1 MSSDI
6 KIKVQSF
13 GRFLS
18 NMVMPNI
25 GAFIA
30 WGIITA
36 LFIPTG
42 WLPNETLAKLVGP
55 MITYLL
61 PLLIGYTGGKLVGGE
76 RGGVVG
82 AITTM
87 GVIVG
92 ADMPMFLGSMIAG
105 PLGGWCIKHFDRWVD
120 GKIKSG
126 FEMLVNNFSAGII
139 GMILAILAFLGI
151 GPIVEALSKM
161 LAAGVNFMVVHDML
175 PLASIFVEP
184 AKILFL
190 NNAINHG
197 IFSPLGI
204 QQSHELGKSIFFL
217 IEANPGPGM
226 GVLLAYM
233 FFGRGSAKQSAG
245 GAAIIHFLGGI
256 HEIYFP
262 YVLMNPRLILA
273 VILGGMTGVFTLTIL
288 GGGLVSPASPGSI
301 LAVLAM
307 TPKGAYFANIAG
319 VCAAMAVSFVV
330 SAILLKTS
338 KVKEEDDIEA
348 ATRRMQDM
356 KAESKGASPLS
367 AGDVT
372 NDLSHVRKI
381 IVACDAGVF
390 MSSDIK
396 IKVQSFG
403 RFLSNMVMPNI
414 GAFIAWGIITALF
427 IPTGWLP
434 NETLAKLVGPMI
446 TYLLPLLIG
455 YTGGKLVGGERGG
468 VVGAIT
474 TMGVIVGADMP
485 MFLGSMIAGPLGGW
499 CIKHFDRWVDGKI
512 KSGFEMLVNNF
523 SAGIIGMILAIL
535 AFLGIGPIVEALSK
549 MLAAGVNFM
558 VVHDMLPLASIFVEP
573 AKILFLNNAIN
584 HGIFSPLGI
593 QQSHE
598 LGKSIFFLIEANPGP
613 GMGVLLAYMFFGRGS
628 AKQSAGGAAI
638 IHFLGGIHEIY
649 FPYVLM
655 NPRLILAVILGGM
668 TGVFTL
674 TILGGGLVSPASPG
688 SILAVLAMTPKGAY
702 FANIAGVCAA
712 MAVSFVVS
720 AILLKTSKVK
730 EEDDIEAATRR
741 MQDMKAES
749 KGASPLSAGDV
760 TNDLSHVRK
769 IIVACDAGMGSS
781 AMGAG
786 VLRKKIQDAGL
797 SQISVTNSAINN
809 LPPDVDLVITH
820 RDLTERAM
828 RQVPQ
833 AQHISLTNFLDS
845 GLYTS
850 LTERL
855 VAAQRHTANEEK
867 VKDSLKDSFDDSS
880 ANLFKLGAENIFLG
894 RKAATKEEA
903 IRFAGEQLVKGG
915 YVEPEYVQAMLDREK
930 LTPTY
935 LGESIA
941 VPHGTVEAKDRVLK
955 TGVVFCQYPEGVR
968 FGEEE
973 DDIARLVIGI
983 AARNNEHI
991 QVITSLTNALD
1002 DESVIERLAHTTSV
1016 DEVLELLAGRK

>member
-1 MSSDI
+1 MSSDF

-61 PLLIGYTGGKLVGGE
+61 PLLIGYTGGRLVGGD

-92 ADMPMFLGSMIAG
+92 ADMPMFLGAMIAG
-105 PLGGWCIKHFDRWVD
+105 PLGGWAIKKFDVWVD

-151 GPIVEALSKM
+151 GPAVEVLSKL
-161 LAAGVNFMVVHDML
+161 LAAGVNFMVAHDML
-175 PLASIFVEP
+175 PLASVFVEP

-204 QQSHELGKSIFFL
+204 QQSHDLGKSIFFL

-273 VILGGMTGVFTLTIL
+273 VILGGMTGVFTLSVL

-307 TPKGAYFANIAG
+307 TPKGAYFANIAAI
-319 VCAAMAVSFVV
+319 CAAMAVSFVV

-356 KAESKGASPLS
+356 KSQSKGVAATPLA
-367 AGDVT
+367 AGDV
-372 NDLSHVRKI
+372 S
-381 IVACDAGVF
+381 
-390 MSSDIK
+390 
-396 IKVQSFG
+396 
-403 RFLSNMVMPNI
+403 
-414 GAFIAWGIITALF
+414 
-427 IPTGWLP
+427 
-434 NETLAKLVGPMI
+434 
-446 TYLLPLLIG
+446 
-455 YTGGKLVGGERGG
+455 
-468 VVGAIT
+468 
-474 TMGVIVGADMP
+474 
-485 MFLGSMIAGPLGGW
+485 
-499 CIKHFDRWVDGKI
+499 
-512 KSGFEMLVNNF
+512 
-523 SAGIIGMILAIL
+523 
-535 AFLGIGPIVEALSK
+535 
-549 MLAAGVNFM
+549 
-558 VVHDMLPLASIFVEP
+558 
-573 AKILFLNNAIN
+573 
-584 HGIFSPLGI
+584 
-593 QQSHE
+593 
-598 LGKSIFFLIEANPGP
+598 
-613 GMGVLLAYMFFGRGS
+613 
-628 AKQSAGGAAI
+628 
-638 IHFLGGIHEIY
+638 
-649 FPYVLM
+649 
-655 NPRLILAVILGGM
+655 
-668 TGVFTL
+668 
-674 TILGGGLVSPASPG
+674 
-688 SILAVLAMTPKGAY
+688 
-702 FANIAGVCAA
+702 
-712 MAVSFVVS
+712 
-720 AILLKTSKVK
+720 
-730 EEDDIEAATRR
+730 
-741 MQDMKAES
+741 
-749 KGASPLSAGDV
+749 
-760 TNDLSHVRK
+760 NDLSHVRK

-786 VLRKKIQDAGL
+786 VLRKKVADAGL
-797 SQISVTNSAINN
+797 SQISVTNSAINS
-809 LPPDVDLVITH
+809 LPADVDLVITH

-845 GLYTS
+845 GLYTN

-855 VAAQRHTANEEK
+855 VAAQRHEDNEVK
-867 VKDSLKDSFDDSS
+867 VRTSLQDSFDESNS
-880 ANLFKLGAENIFLG
+880 HLFRLGAENIFLG
-894 RKAATKEEA
+894 RESSHKEEA

-915 YVEPEYVQAMLDREK
+915 YVQPEYVQAMLDREK

-955 TGVVFCQYPEGVR
+955 TGVVFCQYPAGVR

-1002 DESVIERLAHTTSV
+1002 DETVIERLANTTSV
-1016 DEVLELLAGRK
+1016 EEVLALLNK

>member
-105 PLGGWCIKHFDRWVD
+105 PLGGWAIKKFDVWVD

-151 GPIVEALSKM
+151 GPAVEVLSKI
-161 LAAGVNFMVVHDML
+161 LAAGVNFMVAHDML

-204 QQSHELGKSIFFL
+204 QQSHEVGKSIFFL

-226 GVLLAYM
+226 GILLAYM

-262 YVLMNPRLILA
+262 YVLMNPRLIIA
-273 VILGGMTGVFTLTIL
+273 VILGGMTGVFTLNVL
-288 GGGLVSPASPGSI
+288 DGGLVSPASPGSI

-307 TPKGAYFANIAG
+307 TPKGAYFANIAAI
-319 VCAAMAVSFVV
+319 VAAMAVSFVV
-330 SAILLKTS
+330 AAVLLKTS

-356 KAESKGASPLS
+356 KAASKGA
-367 AGDVT
+367 AGD
-372 NDLSHVRKI
+372 
-381 IVACDAGVF
+381 
-390 MSSDIK
+390 
-396 IKVQSFG
+396 
-403 RFLSNMVMPNI
+403 
-414 GAFIAWGIITALF
+414 
-427 IPTGWLP
+427 
-434 NETLAKLVGPMI
+434 
-446 TYLLPLLIG
+446 
-455 YTGGKLVGGERGG
+455 
-468 VVGAIT
+468 T
-474 TMGVIVGADMP
+474 T
-485 MFLGSMIAGPLGGW
+485 S
-499 CIKHFDRWVDGKI
+499 
-512 KSGFEMLVNNF
+512 
-523 SAGIIGMILAIL
+523 
-535 AFLGIGPIVEALSK
+535 
-549 MLAAGVNFM
+549 
-558 VVHDMLPLASIFVEP
+558 
-573 AKILFLNNAIN
+573 
-584 HGIFSPLGI
+584 
-593 QQSHE
+593 
-598 LGKSIFFLIEANPGP
+598 
-613 GMGVLLAYMFFGRGS
+613 
-628 AKQSAGGAAI
+628 
-638 IHFLGGIHEIY
+638 
-649 FPYVLM
+649 
-655 NPRLILAVILGGM
+655 
-668 TGVFTL
+668 
-674 TILGGGLVSPASPG
+674 
-688 SILAVLAMTPKGAY
+688 
-702 FANIAGVCAA
+702 
-712 MAVSFVVS
+712 
-720 AILLKTSKVK
+720 
-730 EEDDIEAATRR
+730 
-741 MQDMKAES
+741 
-749 KGASPLSAGDV
+749 
-760 TNDLSHVRK
+760 DLSHVRK

-786 VLRKKIQDAGL
+786 VLRKKVQDAGL
-797 SQISVTNSAINN
+797 SNISVTNSAINN
-809 LPPDVDLVITH
+809 LPGDVDLVITH

-828 RQVPQ
+828 RQAPQ

-845 GLYTS
+845 GLYND

-855 VAAQRHTANEEK
+855 VNAQRHTENEEK
-867 VKDSLKDSFDDSS
+867 VRTRLKDSFDEPDD
-880 ANLFKLGAENIFLG
+880 NLFRLSAENVFLG
-894 RKAATKEEA
+894 RHASHKEEA

-915 YVEPEYVQAMLDREK
+915 YVEPEYVDAMLERER

-941 VPHGTVEAKDRVLK
+941 VPHGTIEAKDRVLK
-955 TGVVFCQYPEGVR
+955 TGVVFCQYPQGVR
-968 FGEEE
+968 FGEDE
-973 DDIARLVIGI
+973 DDVARLVIGI

-1002 DESVIERLAHTTSV
+1002 DETVIERLANTTSV
-1016 DEVLELLAGRK
+1016 DEVLALLGNK

>member
-105 PLGGWCIKHFDRWVD
+105 PLGGWAIKKFDVWVD

-151 GPIVEALSKM
+151 GPAVEVLSKI
-161 LAAGVNFMVVHDML
+161 LAAGVNFMVAHEML

-273 VILGGMTGVFTLTIL
+273 VILGGMTGVFTLTIFN
-288 GGGLVSPASPGSI
+288 GGLVSPASPGSI

-307 TPKGAYFANIAG
+307 TPKGAYFANIAAI
-319 VCAAMAVSFVV
+319 VAAMAVSFVV
-330 SAILLKTS
+330 AAVLLKTS

-348 ATRRMQDM
+348 ATRRMHDM
-356 KAESKGASPLS
+356 KAESKGAATPLA
-367 AGDVT
+367 AGDV
-372 NDLSHVRKI
+372 
-381 IVACDAGVF
+381 A
-390 MSSDIK
+390 
-396 IKVQSFG
+396 
-403 RFLSNMVMPNI
+403 
-414 GAFIAWGIITALF
+414 
-427 IPTGWLP
+427 
-434 NETLAKLVGPMI
+434 
-446 TYLLPLLIG
+446 
-455 YTGGKLVGGERGG
+455 
-468 VVGAIT
+468 
-474 TMGVIVGADMP
+474 
-485 MFLGSMIAGPLGGW
+485 
-499 CIKHFDRWVDGKI
+499 
-512 KSGFEMLVNNF
+512 
-523 SAGIIGMILAIL
+523 
-535 AFLGIGPIVEALSK
+535 
-549 MLAAGVNFM
+549 
-558 VVHDMLPLASIFVEP
+558 
-573 AKILFLNNAIN
+573 
-584 HGIFSPLGI
+584 
-593 QQSHE
+593 
-598 LGKSIFFLIEANPGP
+598 
-613 GMGVLLAYMFFGRGS
+613 
-628 AKQSAGGAAI
+628 
-638 IHFLGGIHEIY
+638 
-649 FPYVLM
+649 
-655 NPRLILAVILGGM
+655 
-668 TGVFTL
+668 
-674 TILGGGLVSPASPG
+674 
-688 SILAVLAMTPKGAY
+688 
-702 FANIAGVCAA
+702 
-712 MAVSFVVS
+712 
-720 AILLKTSKVK
+720 
-730 EEDDIEAATRR
+730 
-741 MQDMKAES
+741 
-749 KGASPLSAGDV
+749 
-760 TNDLSHVRK
+760 NDLSHVRK

-786 VLRKKIQDAGL
+786 VLRKKVQDAGL
-797 SQISVTNSAINN
+797 SNISVTNCAINN
-809 LPPDVDLVITH
+809 QPPDVDLVITH

-855 VAAQRHTANEEK
+855 VAAQRHTDNEEK
-867 VKDSLKDSFDDSS
+867 VRDSLKDSFEAADT
-880 ANLFKLGAENIFLG
+880 NLFKLGAENIFLG

-903 IRFAGEQLVKGG
+903 ILFAGEQLVKGG

-930 LTPTY
+930 LTSTY

-941 VPHGTVEAKDRVLK
+941 VPHGTIEAKDRVLK
-955 TGVVFCQYPEGVR
+955 TGIVFCQYPEGVR

-973 DDIARLVIGI
+973 DEVARLVIGI

-991 QVITSLTNALD
+991 QVITSQTNALD
-1002 DESVIERLAHTTSV
+1002 DESVIERLTKTTSV
-1016 DEVLELLAGRK
+1016 EEVLTLLKG

>member
-105 PLGGWCIKHFDRWVD
+105 PLGGWAIKKFDVWVD

-151 GPIVEALSKM
+151 GPAVEVLSKI
-161 LAAGVNFMVVHDML
+161 LAAGVNFMVAHEML

-288 GGGLVSPASPGSI
+288 NGGLVSPASPGSI

-307 TPKGAYFANIAG
+307 TPKGAYFANIAAII
-319 VCAAMAVSFVV
+319 AAMAVSFVV
-330 SAILLKTS
+330 AAVLLKTS

-356 KAESKGASPLS
+356 KAQSKGGATPLA
-367 AGDVT
+367 AGDV
-372 NDLSHVRKI
+372 
-381 IVACDAGVF
+381 A
-390 MSSDIK
+390 
-396 IKVQSFG
+396 
-403 RFLSNMVMPNI
+403 
-414 GAFIAWGIITALF
+414 
-427 IPTGWLP
+427 
-434 NETLAKLVGPMI
+434 
-446 TYLLPLLIG
+446 
-455 YTGGKLVGGERGG
+455 
-468 VVGAIT
+468 
-474 TMGVIVGADMP
+474 
-485 MFLGSMIAGPLGGW
+485 
-499 CIKHFDRWVDGKI
+499 
-512 KSGFEMLVNNF
+512 
-523 SAGIIGMILAIL
+523 
-535 AFLGIGPIVEALSK
+535 
-549 MLAAGVNFM
+549 
-558 VVHDMLPLASIFVEP
+558 
-573 AKILFLNNAIN
+573 
-584 HGIFSPLGI
+584 
-593 QQSHE
+593 
-598 LGKSIFFLIEANPGP
+598 
-613 GMGVLLAYMFFGRGS
+613 
-628 AKQSAGGAAI
+628 
-638 IHFLGGIHEIY
+638 
-649 FPYVLM
+649 
-655 NPRLILAVILGGM
+655 
-668 TGVFTL
+668 
-674 TILGGGLVSPASPG
+674 
-688 SILAVLAMTPKGAY
+688 
-702 FANIAGVCAA
+702 
-712 MAVSFVVS
+712 
-720 AILLKTSKVK
+720 
-730 EEDDIEAATRR
+730 
-741 MQDMKAES
+741 
-749 KGASPLSAGDV
+749 
-760 TNDLSHVRK
+760 NDLSHVRK

-786 VLRKKIQDAGL
+786 VLRKKVQDAGL
-797 SQISVTNSAINN
+797 SNISVTNCAINN

-855 VAAQRHTANEEK
+855 VAAQRHTDNEEK
-867 VKDSLKDSFDDSS
+867 VRDSLKDSFDASDT
-880 ANLFKLGAENIFLG
+880 NLFKLGAENIFLG

-903 IRFAGEQLVKGG
+903 ILFAGEQLVKGG
-915 YVEPEYVQAMLDREK
+915 YVEQEYVQAMLDREK
-930 LTPTY
+930 LTSTY

-941 VPHGTVEAKDRVLK
+941 VPHGTIEAKDRVLK
-955 TGVVFCQYPEGVR
+955 TGIVFCQYPEGVR

-973 DDIARLVIGI
+973 DEVARLVIGI

-1002 DESVIERLAHTTSV
+1002 DESVIERLAKTTSV
-1016 DEVLELLAGRK
+1016 EEVLTLLKA

>member
-105 PLGGWCIKHFDRWVD
+105 PLGGYCIKKFDNWVD

-151 GPIVEALSKM
+151 GPVVEALSKM

-262 YVLMNPRLILA
+262 YVLMNPRLLLA
-273 VILGGMTGVFTLTIL
+273 VILGGMTGVFTLSVL
-288 GGGLVSPASPGSI
+288 NGGLVSPASPGSI

-307 TPKGAYFANIAG
+307 TPKGAYFANLTAIF
-319 VCAAMAVSFVV
+319 AALIVSFVI
-330 SAILLKTS
+330 SSILLKTS
-338 KVKEEDDIEA
+338 KVKEEDEDIEA

-356 KAESKGASPLS
+356 KAQSKGA
-367 AGDVT
+367 T
-372 NDLSHVRKI
+372 
-381 IVACDAGVF
+381 
-390 MSSDIK
+390 
-396 IKVQSFG
+396 
-403 RFLSNMVMPNI
+403 
-414 GAFIAWGIITALF
+414 
-427 IPTGWLP
+427 
-434 NETLAKLVGPMI
+434 
-446 TYLLPLLIG
+446 
-455 YTGGKLVGGERGG
+455 
-468 VVGAIT
+468 
-474 TMGVIVGADMP
+474 
-485 MFLGSMIAGPLGGW
+485 
-499 CIKHFDRWVDGKI
+499 
-512 KSGFEMLVNNF
+512 
-523 SAGIIGMILAIL
+523 
-535 AFLGIGPIVEALSK
+535 
-549 MLAAGVNFM
+549 
-558 VVHDMLPLASIFVEP
+558 PLA
-573 AKILFLNNAIN
+573 
-584 HGIFSPLGI
+584 
-593 QQSHE
+593 
-598 LGKSIFFLIEANPGP
+598 
-613 GMGVLLAYMFFGRGS
+613 
-628 AKQSAGGAAI
+628 
-638 IHFLGGIHEIY
+638 
-649 FPYVLM
+649 
-655 NPRLILAVILGGM
+655 
-668 TGVFTL
+668 
-674 TILGGGLVSPASPG
+674 
-688 SILAVLAMTPKGAY
+688 
-702 FANIAGVCAA
+702 
-712 MAVSFVVS
+712 
-720 AILLKTSKVK
+720 
-730 EEDDIEAATRR
+730 
-741 MQDMKAES
+741 
-749 KGASPLSAGDV
+749 AGDV

-786 VLRKKIQDAGL
+786 VLRKKVQDAGL
-797 SQISVTNSAINN
+797 SNISVTNSAINS
-809 LPPDVDLVITH
+809 LPSDVDLVITH

-828 RQVPQ
+828 RQAPQ

-855 VAAQRHTANEEK
+855 VAAQRHTDNEAK
-867 VKDSLKDSFDDSS
+867 VTSSLQDSFDAPDS
-880 ANLFKLGAENIFLG
+880 NLFKLSADNIFLG
-894 RKAATKEEA
+894 RTASTKEEA

-915 YVEPEYVQAMLDREK
+915 YVQPEYVDAMLEREK

-968 FGEEE
+968 FGEDE

-1002 DESVIERLAHTTSV
+1002 DETVIQRLAHTTSV
-1016 DEVLELLAGRK
+1016 EEVLALLGK

>member
-1 MSSDI
+1 MSSDF

-61 PLLIGYTGGKLVGGE
+61 PLLIGYTGGRLVGGD

-92 ADMPMFLGSMIAG
+92 ADMPMFLGAMIAG
-105 PLGGWCIKHFDRWVD
+105 PLGGWAIKKFDVWVD

-151 GPIVEALSKM
+151 GPAVEVLSKL
-161 LAAGVNFMVVHDML
+161 LAAGVNFMVAHDML

-204 QQSHELGKSIFFL
+204 QQSHDLGKSIFFL

-273 VILGGMTGVFTLTIL
+273 VILGGMTGVFTLSVL

-307 TPKGAYFANIAG
+307 TPKGAYFANIAAI
-319 VCAAMAVSFVV
+319 CAAMAVSFVV

-356 KAESKGASPLS
+356 KSQSKGVAATPLA
-367 AGDVT
+367 AGDV
-372 NDLSHVRKI
+372 S
-381 IVACDAGVF
+381 
-390 MSSDIK
+390 
-396 IKVQSFG
+396 
-403 RFLSNMVMPNI
+403 
-414 GAFIAWGIITALF
+414 
-427 IPTGWLP
+427 
-434 NETLAKLVGPMI
+434 
-446 TYLLPLLIG
+446 
-455 YTGGKLVGGERGG
+455 
-468 VVGAIT
+468 
-474 TMGVIVGADMP
+474 
-485 MFLGSMIAGPLGGW
+485 
-499 CIKHFDRWVDGKI
+499 
-512 KSGFEMLVNNF
+512 
-523 SAGIIGMILAIL
+523 
-535 AFLGIGPIVEALSK
+535 
-549 MLAAGVNFM
+549 
-558 VVHDMLPLASIFVEP
+558 
-573 AKILFLNNAIN
+573 
-584 HGIFSPLGI
+584 
-593 QQSHE
+593 
-598 LGKSIFFLIEANPGP
+598 
-613 GMGVLLAYMFFGRGS
+613 
-628 AKQSAGGAAI
+628 
-638 IHFLGGIHEIY
+638 
-649 FPYVLM
+649 
-655 NPRLILAVILGGM
+655 
-668 TGVFTL
+668 
-674 TILGGGLVSPASPG
+674 
-688 SILAVLAMTPKGAY
+688 
-702 FANIAGVCAA
+702 
-712 MAVSFVVS
+712 
-720 AILLKTSKVK
+720 
-730 EEDDIEAATRR
+730 
-741 MQDMKAES
+741 
-749 KGASPLSAGDV
+749 
-760 TNDLSHVRK
+760 NDLSHVRK

-786 VLRKKIQDAGL
+786 VLRKKVADAGL
-797 SQISVTNSAINN
+797 SQISVTNSAINS
-809 LPPDVDLVITH
+809 LPADVDLVITH

-845 GLYTS
+845 GLYTN

-855 VAAQRHTANEEK
+855 VAAQRHEDNEVK
-867 VKDSLKDSFDDSS
+867 VRTSLQDSFDESNS
-880 ANLFKLGAENIFLG
+880 HLFRLGAENIFLG
-894 RKAATKEEA
+894 RTASHKEEA

-915 YVEPEYVQAMLDREK
+915 YGQPEYVQAMLDREK

-955 TGVVFCQYPEGVR
+955 TGVVFCQYPAGVR

-1002 DESVIERLAHTTSV
+1002 DETVIERLANTTSV
-1016 DEVLELLAGRK
+1016 EEVLALLNK

>member
-105 PLGGWCIKHFDRWVD
+105 PLGGWAIKKFDVWVD

-151 GPIVEALSKM
+151 GPAVEVLSKI
-161 LAAGVNFMVVHDML
+161 LAAGVNFMVAHDML

-204 QQSHELGKSIFFL
+204 QQSHDLGKSIFFL
-217 IEANPGPGM
+217 IEANPGPGR

-273 VILGGMTGVFTLTIL
+273 VILGGMTGVFTLTL
-288 GGGLVSPASPGSI
+288 LNGGLVSPASPGSI

-307 TPKGAYFANIAG
+307 TPKGAYFANIAAI
-319 VCAAMAVSFVV
+319 VAAMAVSFVV
-330 SAILLKTS
+330 SAVLLKTS

-356 KAESKGASPLS
+356 KAQSKGGATPLA
-367 AGDVT
+367 AGDV
-372 NDLSHVRKI
+372 
-381 IVACDAGVF
+381 A
-390 MSSDIK
+390 
-396 IKVQSFG
+396 
-403 RFLSNMVMPNI
+403 
-414 GAFIAWGIITALF
+414 
-427 IPTGWLP
+427 
-434 NETLAKLVGPMI
+434 
-446 TYLLPLLIG
+446 
-455 YTGGKLVGGERGG
+455 
-468 VVGAIT
+468 
-474 TMGVIVGADMP
+474 
-485 MFLGSMIAGPLGGW
+485 
-499 CIKHFDRWVDGKI
+499 
-512 KSGFEMLVNNF
+512 
-523 SAGIIGMILAIL
+523 
-535 AFLGIGPIVEALSK
+535 
-549 MLAAGVNFM
+549 
-558 VVHDMLPLASIFVEP
+558 
-573 AKILFLNNAIN
+573 
-584 HGIFSPLGI
+584 
-593 QQSHE
+593 
-598 LGKSIFFLIEANPGP
+598 
-613 GMGVLLAYMFFGRGS
+613 
-628 AKQSAGGAAI
+628 
-638 IHFLGGIHEIY
+638 
-649 FPYVLM
+649 
-655 NPRLILAVILGGM
+655 
-668 TGVFTL
+668 
-674 TILGGGLVSPASPG
+674 
-688 SILAVLAMTPKGAY
+688 
-702 FANIAGVCAA
+702 
-712 MAVSFVVS
+712 
-720 AILLKTSKVK
+720 
-730 EEDDIEAATRR
+730 
-741 MQDMKAES
+741 
-749 KGASPLSAGDV
+749 
-760 TNDLSHVRK
+760 NDLSHVRK

-786 VLRKKIQDAGL
+786 VLRKKVHDAGL
-797 SQISVTNSAINN
+797 SNISVTNCAINN

-855 VAAQRHTANEEK
+855 VAAQRHTDNEEK
-867 VKDSLKDSFDDSS
+867 VRDSLKDSFDASDT
-880 ANLFKLGAENIFLG
+880 NLFKLGAENIFLG

-903 IRFAGEQLVKGG
+903 ILFAGEQLVKGG

-930 LTPTY
+930 LTSTY

-941 VPHGTVEAKDRVLK
+941 VPHGTIEAKDRVLK
-955 TGVVFCQYPEGVR
+955 TGIVFCQYPEGVR

-973 DDIARLVIGI
+973 DEVARLGIGI

-1002 DESVIERLAHTTSV
+1002 DESVIERLAKTTSV
-1016 DEVLELLAGRK
+1016 EEVLTLLTA

>member
-1 MSSDI
+1 MSSDF

-42 WLPNETLAKLVGP
+42 WLPSETLAKLVGP

-61 PLLIGYTGGKLVGGE
+61 PLLIGFTGGRLVGGD

-92 ADMPMFLGSMIAG
+92 ADMPMFLGAMIAG
-105 PLGGWCIKHFDRWVD
+105 PLGGWAIKKFDVWVD

-151 GPIVEALSKM
+151 GPAVEVLSKV

-273 VILGGMTGVFTLTIL
+273 VILGGMTGVFTLSVL

-307 TPKGAYFANIAG
+307 TPKGAYFANIAAI
-319 VCAAMAVSFVV
+319 CAAMAVSFVV

-348 ATRRMQDM
+348 ATRRMHDM
-356 KAESKGASPLS
+356 KSESKGVATPLS
-367 AGDVT
+367 AGDV
-372 NDLSHVRKI
+372 S
-381 IVACDAGVF
+381 
-390 MSSDIK
+390 
-396 IKVQSFG
+396 
-403 RFLSNMVMPNI
+403 
-414 GAFIAWGIITALF
+414 
-427 IPTGWLP
+427 
-434 NETLAKLVGPMI
+434 
-446 TYLLPLLIG
+446 
-455 YTGGKLVGGERGG
+455 
-468 VVGAIT
+468 
-474 TMGVIVGADMP
+474 
-485 MFLGSMIAGPLGGW
+485 
-499 CIKHFDRWVDGKI
+499 
-512 KSGFEMLVNNF
+512 
-523 SAGIIGMILAIL
+523 
-535 AFLGIGPIVEALSK
+535 
-549 MLAAGVNFM
+549 
-558 VVHDMLPLASIFVEP
+558 
-573 AKILFLNNAIN
+573 
-584 HGIFSPLGI
+584 
-593 QQSHE
+593 
-598 LGKSIFFLIEANPGP
+598 
-613 GMGVLLAYMFFGRGS
+613 
-628 AKQSAGGAAI
+628 
-638 IHFLGGIHEIY
+638 
-649 FPYVLM
+649 
-655 NPRLILAVILGGM
+655 
-668 TGVFTL
+668 
-674 TILGGGLVSPASPG
+674 
-688 SILAVLAMTPKGAY
+688 
-702 FANIAGVCAA
+702 
-712 MAVSFVVS
+712 
-720 AILLKTSKVK
+720 
-730 EEDDIEAATRR
+730 
-741 MQDMKAES
+741 
-749 KGASPLSAGDV
+749 
-760 TNDLSHVRK
+760 NDLSHVRK

-786 VLRKKIQDAGL
+786 VLRKKVQDAGL
-797 SQISVTNSAINN
+797 THISVTNSAINS
-809 LPPDVDLVITH
+809 LPGDVDLVITH

-845 GLYTS
+845 GLYSS

-855 VAAQRHTANEEK
+855 VAAQRHTENEVK
-867 VKDSLKDSFDDSS
+867 VRDSLKDSFDPNDSH
-880 ANLFKLGAENIFLG
+880 LFKLGAENIFLG
-894 RKAATKEEA
+894 RTAATKEEA

-915 YVEPEYVQAMLDREK
+915 YVQPEYVDAMLEREK

-955 TGVVFCQYPEGVR
+955 TGVVFCQYPQGVR

-1002 DESVIERLAHTTSV
+1002 DESVIARLASTTSV
-1016 DEVLELLAGRK
+1016 EEVLTLLNK

>member
-1 MSSDI
+1 MSSSDI
-6 KIKVQSF
+6 KIKVQNF

-42 WLPNETLAKLVGP
+42 WLPNETMAKLVGP

-61 PLLIGYTGGKLVGGE
+61 PLLIGFTGGRLVGGD

-105 PLGGWCIKHFDRWVD
+105 PLGGWAIKTFDRQVD

-139 GMILAILAFLGI
+139 GMLLAILAFMAI
-151 GPIVEALSKM
+151 GPLVEGLSHI
-161 LAAGVNFMVVHDML
+161 LAAGVNLMVQNNLL
-175 PLASIFVEP
+175 PLTSIFVEP

-204 QQSHELGKSIFFL
+204 QQASEAGKSIFFL

-226 GVLLAYM
+226 GVLMAYM
-233 FFGRGSAKQSAG
+233 FFGRGNAKQSAG

-273 VILGGMTGVFTLTIL
+273 VILGGMTGVFTLTL
-288 GGGLVSPASPGSI
+288 LNGGLVSPASPGSI

-307 TPKGAYFANIAG
+307 TPKGAYFANIAAI
-319 VCAAMAVSFVV
+319 VAAFAVSFVV

-338 KVKEEDDIEA
+338 KVKEDDDIEA
-348 ATRRMQDM
+348 ASRRVQEM
-356 KAESKGASPLS
+356 KAQSKG
-367 AGDVT
+367 
-372 NDLSHVRKI
+372 
-381 IVACDAGVF
+381 
-390 MSSDIK
+390 
-396 IKVQSFG
+396 
-403 RFLSNMVMPNI
+403 
-414 GAFIAWGIITALF
+414 
-427 IPTGWLP
+427 
-434 NETLAKLVGPMI
+434 
-446 TYLLPLLIG
+446 
-455 YTGGKLVGGERGG
+455 
-468 VVGAIT
+468 
-474 TMGVIVGADMP
+474 
-485 MFLGSMIAGPLGGW
+485 
-499 CIKHFDRWVDGKI
+499 
-512 KSGFEMLVNNF
+512 
-523 SAGIIGMILAIL
+523 
-535 AFLGIGPIVEALSK
+535 
-549 MLAAGVNFM
+549 
-558 VVHDMLPLASIFVEP
+558 
-573 AKILFLNNAIN
+573 
-584 HGIFSPLGI
+584 
-593 QQSHE
+593 
-598 LGKSIFFLIEANPGP
+598 
-613 GMGVLLAYMFFGRGS
+613 
-628 AKQSAGGAAI
+628 QSATPAGAAD
-638 IHFLGGIHEIY
+638 
-649 FPYVLM
+649 
-655 NPRLILAVILGGM
+655 
-668 TGVFTL
+668 
-674 TILGGGLVSPASPG
+674 GLHS
-688 SILAVLAMTPKGAY
+688 
-702 FANIAGVCAA
+702 
-712 MAVSFVVS
+712 
-720 AILLKTSKVK
+720 
-730 EEDDIEAATRR
+730 
-741 MQDMKAES
+741 
-749 KGASPLSAGDV
+749 
-760 TNDLSHVRK
+760 DLSHVRK

-786 VLRKKIQDAGL
+786 VLRKKVNDAGL
-797 SQISVTNSAINN
+797 SSISVTNTAINS
-809 LPPDVDLVITH
+809 LPGDVDLVITH

-828 RQVPQ
+828 RQAPH

-845 GLYTS
+845 GLYTD
-850 LTERL
+850 LTARL
-855 VAAQRHTANEEK
+855 VEAGRSAGHREK
-867 VKDSLKDSFDDSS
+867 VSSTLSDSFDEGQEH
-880 ANLFKLGAENIFLG
+880 LFKLSAANVFLG
-894 RKAATKEEA
+894 NHATNKEQA

-915 YVEPEYVQAMLDREK
+915 YVEPEYVAAMLEREK

-955 TGVVFCQYPEGVR
+955 TGVVFCQYPDGVH
-968 FGEEE
+968 FGEEP

-1002 DESVIERLAHTTSV
+1002 DDSVIARLATTTSV
-1016 DEVLELLAGRK
+1016 QEVLDILSGKTSA